1 MYANSINSKSLT
13 VSEDSNLNG
22 ISFSS
27 KTGGI
32 SWDLPY
38 TLLNVELNLSLNS
51 VFASFQL
58 STYPITP
65 ETYTVEGGRV
75 TFTIGPLTTKELEPY
90 AGNNSSLLVNIS
102 VVESDGTLS
111 RIPLSGS
118 GVVNVVGEY
127 LQINNIINS
136 WTGDITLTNQ
146 KIVIQCIIVNSP
158 YIL

>member
-118 GVVNVVGEY
+118 G
-127 LQINNIINS
+127 
-136 WTGDITLTNQ
+136 
-146 KIVIQCIIVNSP
+146 
-158 YIL
+158 